1 MKMVEGFVWALLAS
15 TALPPASV
23 LAAEPRD
30 ARLPGGEF
38 VTVLPPAADVKTALI
53 RPFRMDRALVSN
65 AEFARFVTAAPKWR
79 RDGVARLFADT
90 GYLEHWQ
97 GASTPG
103 AAIAAQPVTHVS
115 WFAAS
120 AYCEAQG
127 KRLPR
132 WHEWEYAAAAS
143 ETLADA
149 RGDAAWRQTILDWY
163 ARSARGPLPAA
174 GSTPA
179 NYFGVHDLHGV
190 AWEWVE
196 DAGGMLVSDDG
207 REQGDGS
214 GRFCGAS
221 SASFEQKE
229 NYAMLMRIA
238 MLSSMKAAYTSSSMS
253 FRCVTGEETR

>member
-1 MKMVEGFVWALLAS
+1 MRKLFVLALLAS
-15 TALPPASV
+15 VVNPPSPT

-38 VTVLPPAADVKTALI
+38 TTVLPPALKVKTTRVA
-53 RPFRMDRALVSN
+53 PFRMDRALVSN
-65 AEFARFVTAAPKWR
+65 AEFARFLREHPEWRRGNAPK
-79 RDGVARLFADT
+79 LFVDA
-90 GYLEHWQ
+90 GYLGDWRSAGE
-97 GASTPG
+97 PG
-103 AAIAAQPVTHVS
+103 EALARKPVTQVS

-132 WHEWEYAAAAS
+132 WYEWEYAAAAS
-143 ETLADA
+143 DTSPDARADA
-149 RGDAAWRQTILDWY
+149 TWRQKVLDWY
-163 ARSARGPLPAA
+163 AKSASGPLPDA
-174 GSTPA
+174 GAKPP
-179 NYFGVHDLHGV
+179 NYFGIRDLHGV

-214 GRFCGAS
+214 GRFCGAG
-221 SASFEQKE
+221 AATFEQKE

-238 MLSSMKAAYTSSSMS
+238 MLSSMKASYTSSSMS
-253 FRCVTGEETR
+253 FRCVTEEKK